1 MIVRV
6 VMCMV
11 GGVLI
16 GVPVFQYIGQAQDD
30 LGGGPAAAGIASGIG
45 LGLLVSAFLRRDSTD
60 R

>member
-1 MIVRV
+1 
-6 VMCMV
+6 MCMV